1 MSTWIHVT
9 NLPLYYDEYGLQDI
23 FSDIGQIIAMNVTKN
38 EMILKSTGFVQFSNP
53 KHAKLAASKKDQT
66 VIGNSAIRV
75 YLIWMSKE
83 DLSTIKVENIPLNIS
98 TVELENNFIP
108 YGSIVD
114 ITICKNNTTNDEKQD
129 NNNTNNE
136 TYALISYCRVDY
148 ALQAVQEMNNTIL
161 GFGNPLTVNLV
172 NPDARNL
179 KWKRN
184 SFEYKIIDIPPITH
198 INSNQNQNYN
208 RKHHRH
214 HHHHHNNNNNNQQ
227 HHNSNPNIIIVNN
240 IGSIHN
246 NND

>member
-1 MSTWIHVT
+1 MMKNKT
-9 NLPLYYDEYGLQDI
+9 
-23 FSDIGQIIAMNVTKN
+23 IIT
-38 EMILKSTGFVQFSNP
+38 
-53 KHAKLAASKKDQT
+53 
-66 VIGNSAIRV
+66 
-75 YLIWMSKE
+75 
-83 DLSTIKVENIPLNIS
+83 
-98 TVELENNFIP
+98 
-108 YGSIVD
+108 
-114 ITICKNNTTNDEKQD
+114 
-129 NNNTNNE
+129 
-136 TYALISYCRVDY
+136 LISYCRIDY
-148 ALQAVQEMNNTIL
+148 ALQAVQEMNNTII
-161 GFGNPLTVNLV
+161 GFGNPSIVNLV
-172 NPDARNL
+172 NPDTRNL